1 MGQVLSPEQQL
12 PRGGTWEGFS
22 GNFLSPWEGEVRP
35 EPWGERV
42 SGGVG
47 WGERVSRP
55 VRRPGWGRRAGPA
68 ALPLLLPE
76 AKPAQRS
83 EDAGRPGP
91 D

>member
-35 EPWGERV
+35 EPRASGQVVGEEA
-42 SGGVG
+42 
-47 WGERVSRP
+47 GERVSRP

>member
-42 SGGVG
+42 SGVGGGVR
-47 WGERVSRP
+47 E
-55 VRRPGWGRRAGPA
+55 
-68 ALPLLLPE
+68 
-76 AKPAQRS
+76 
-83 EDAGRPGP
+83 
-91 D
+91 